1 MVAAVAWSI
10 VEHRPA
16 AATVV
21 AVAVAPV
28 VPTGGLALWLDEALD
43 PTLVGV
49 GLAALGLVGDG
60 PPVEHAVSARQVA
73 TAPMSSNVR
82 TDMASS

>member
-1 MVAAVAWSI
+1 
-10 VEHRPA
+10 
-16 AATVV
+16 VV

-28 VPTGGLALWLDEALD
+28 VPTGGLALWLDAADEALD
-43 PTLVGV
+43 PTLVGL

-60 PPVEHAVSARQVA
+60 PPVEHAASARQVA